1 MRNAGSAKYKSIN
14 RKGNLF
20 MNEYPFSPVAAP
32 PLPTPVL
39 ALPWGWRAVAKAT
52 GTIVLGTVVVAFVI
66 MGIALALGSDLTAA
80 SGMTATPIFVLGIA
94 IYVVVLLAVY
104 LFAVRGNPNGWQAL
118 GLCSFNQGW
127 FLALPLLAM
136 VQLIGMG
143 VINTLLVMPFLGGD
157 FENPQIEAITGGGSL
172 SQRDLVLLMLLIA
185 VVAPIAEELFFRGML
200 YPVLR
205 RRWSASIAIGVN
217 GLLFALIHVIPV
229 ILPGLFFV
237 GIVLAWVRERSGSL
251 WPCILLHALQNGVV
265 LFGIYTVA
273 NGGG

>member
-1 MRNAGSAKYKSIN
+1 
-14 RKGNLF
+14 
-20 MNEYPFSPVAAP
+20 MNEYPFSPVAVAP
-32 PLPTPVL
+32 PLPTPML
-39 ALPWGWRAVAKAT
+39 APPWGWRALAKAT
-52 GTIVLGTVVVAFVI
+52 GTIVLGTAVIAFVI
-66 MGIALALGSDLTAA
+66 IGIALALGSDLTAA
-80 SGMTATPIFVLGIA
+80 AGMTATPLFVLGIA
-94 IYVVVLLAVY
+94 IYVVVVLAVY

-118 GLCSFNQGW
+118 GLRSFNQGW

-143 VINTLLVMPFLGGD
+143 VINTLLVTPFLGGD
-157 FENPQIEAITGGGSL
+157 FENPQIEAITGGGVL
-172 SQRDLVLLMLLIA
+172 TQRDLILLMLLIA

-205 RRWSASIAIGVN
+205 RRWSSPIAIGVN

-251 WPCILLHALQNGVV
+251 WPCILLHALQNGIV
-265 LFGIYTVA
+265 LFGIYTVV